1 MADGE
6 SLHLRLELVAPRGP
20 VFEGDVEMV
29 VVPAVTGE
37 IGILPRHAPL
47 VAQLAI
53 GQLRALTGEGKWLTF
68 AVAEGFVKVQFNKVI
83 VLADTAEEASAIDV
97 ARAEKGVERALQR
110 LEMHPDGHCA
120 RGRHRRSVPGA
131 TCIKASSQ
139 QAESRPDGLLE
150 AHPRTL
156 MAPDTEEP
164 RLSGARRA
172 PLGRTGDGRRGEELG
187 AQADGRFAA
196 RLRAPASCA
205 TCPTSRTCTPCAR
218 SWSISAPWW
227 SSTGAP

>member
-6 SLHLRLELVAPRGP
+6 SVSLRLELVAPRGP

-110 LEMHPDGHCA
+110 LEM
-120 RGRHRRSVPGA
+120 
-131 TCIKASSQ
+131 I
-139 QAESRPDGLLE
+139 
-150 AHPRTL
+150 
-156 MAPDTEEP
+156 
-164 RLSGARRA
+164 
-172 PLGRTGDGRRGEELG
+172 RTGTVPEDDIVDPYREQLALKRARNRLKV
-187 AQADGRFAA
+187 AQM
-196 RLRAPASCA
+196 AS
-205 TCPTSRTCTPCAR
+205 
-218 SWSISAPWW
+218 
-227 SSTGAP
+227 